1 MCGDVMRLALVVAP
15 SDPRCGDATTRREA
29 LAWVRAN
36 LARFGFHV
44 VIVGG
49 GADPQGDLARA
60 VDKVSAG
67 DTVLVHASG
76 RLAGRDSLA
85 CGDSRSVFLGTL
97 SSMLAARGPA
107 QVSFVVEFAH
117 EEDANDPLL
126 ATQCLDDAVRALGAK
141 QLGYPVLAAVRPLAA
156 LVDRVAFTRLTLPPP
171 NDHAGPP
178 LTESLVSS
186 MYDRALATPESH
198 EVAQSFTFRRGA
210 APQAAVVEELPQE
223 AYVLDGPTALS
234 LPPPALVEGEPE
246 SGPRPSVHASQPP
259 SIHSQIAEATEM
271 RDWAQALLLRRHR
284 LDTLGS
290 PRQKS
295 RELVAIARILQVEY
309 GDSDGALS
317 ALEMARAM
325 DPQRASVLLA
335 LRRGYEKV
343 GRWNSA
349 LEVLSALAP
358 LAPSPAER
366 ATIRV
371 AQARILLE
379 RVGDKGRA
387 IEWLQS
393 AVTEDPTHA
402 DASKLLAEL
411 CPPAEMDVDTL
422 EKQAERLLA
431 EGSDDDALAMLES
444 IAARSPMRASV
455 YEKAFA
461 SHWRGGRTDG
471 AFLAALALEEL
482 DAADVDQQILIDQYR
497 SVGPARARASLDAEG
512 WASLRAP
519 GADAVLEQ
527 LFAAV
532 AHAAIAARVEEL
544 REKKALVALDPQE
557 RLSETS
563 TASIGRTF
571 HWAARML
578 SVQAPH
584 LYVMEGASRGISP
597 IQAREPSVALGPS
610 AVSGLSAK
618 DLAFLAGRQLT
629 YYRPEYQALL
639 YYSTREELTT
649 LLLAGALFAMP
660 AVAASTATE
669 SVRTLCARLARHLDH
684 KDHRDERA
692 ALEQAMRALDA
703 RGGEAAIGAWMC
715 SAELT
720 AARAGLLLCGDLA
733 TATALVRS
741 EPREGSHVY
750 VDAKRGDLISFC
762 SSRVHAEMRKRF
774 TSTAPESVR
783 PPPPPAAERGQP
795 LEVR

>member
-1 MCGDVMRLALVVAP
+1 MRLALVVAP
-15 SDPRCGDATTRREA
+15 SDPRCGDATARREA
-29 LAWVRAN
+29 LAWLRSN

-85 CGDSRSVFLGTL
+85 CGESRSVFLGTL
-97 SSMLAARGPA
+97 SSTLAARGPA

-117 EEDANDPLL
+117 EEDPNDPLL

-156 LVDRVAFTRLTLPPP
+156 VVDRVAFTRLTLPPP

-178 LTESLVSS
+178 PTETLVSS

-198 EVAQSFTFRRGA
+198 ELAQSFTFRRGA
-210 APQAAVVEELPQE
+210 VPQAVPAEVLPEE

-234 LPPPALVEGEPE
+234 LPPPPVADAEPE
-246 SGPRPSVHASQPP
+246 SGPRPAVYASQAQGL
-259 SIHSQIAEATEM
+259 SIHSQIAEATEL

-290 PRQKS
+290 PRQKA

-349 LEVLSALAP
+349 LEILSALAP

-366 ATIRV
+366 AAIRV

-393 AVTEDPTHA
+393 AVAEDPTHA
-402 DASKLLAEL
+402 DALRLLAEL
-411 CPPAEMDVDTL
+411 CPPAEVDVDTL
-422 EKQAERLLA
+422 EKNAERLLA
-431 EGSDDDALAMLES
+431 EGADDDALTTLES
-444 IAARSPMRASV
+444 IAVRSPMRASV
-455 YEKAFA
+455 YEKQFA
-461 SHWRGGRTDG
+461 SHWRSGRTDG

-497 SVGPARARASLDAEG
+497 SVGPARARMSLDNEG
-512 WASLRAP
+512 WESLRAP
-519 GADAVLEQ
+519 GSDAVLEQ
-527 LFAAV
+527 LFAA
-532 AHAAIAARVEEL
+532 AQPAAIAARVEEL
-544 REKKALVALDPQE
+544 REKRTLVTLDPQE

-571 HWAARML
+571 QWAARLL

-584 LYVMEGASRGISP
+584 LYVREGASRGIVP
-597 IQAREPSVALGPS
+597 IQAREPSVALGPP

-629 YYRPEYQALL
+629 YYRPEYQVLL
-639 YYSTREELTT
+639 YYSTREDLTT
-649 LLLAGALFAMP
+649 LLLAAALFAMP
-660 AVAASTATE
+660 AAAAAAATE
-669 SVRTLCARLARHLDH
+669 SVRGLRARLARHLDH
-684 KDHRDERA
+684 KDHKDERA
-692 ALEQAMRALDA
+692 ALEDAVRALDA
-703 RGGEAAIGAWMC
+703 RGGEVALGAWMC

-720 AARAGLLLCGDLA
+720 AGRAGLLLCGDLA
-733 TATALVRS
+733 TATALVRT
-741 EPREGSHVY
+741 EPREGSNVY
-750 VDAKRGDLISFC
+750 VDTKRGDLVSFC
-762 SSRVHAEMRKRF
+762 SSRKHAAMRKRY
-774 TSTAPESVR
+774 TSTAPESFR
-783 PPPPPAAERGQP
+783 PPPPPSAERGQS